1 MKEKEFYCPLYES
14 NITQFDCD
22 ELCMGAD
29 FKHFKYEDALH
40 LMTIEEIGKKYMVC
54 VKCQITKNTT
64 YSSNPEVK
72 KRIEALEEKY
82 EDDDD
87 ALEQI
92 ESSKI
97 DLAYLEQKAI
107 EGNYDGQTPLQYVMS
122 LEGHLSMWN

>member
-29 FKHFKYEDALH
+29 FNHFKYEDALH

-82 EDDDD
+82 KDDDD

-92 ESSKI
+92 QMRKI
-97 DLAYLEQKAI
+97 DIAYI
-107 EGNYDGQTPLQYVMS
+107 ERKISEGDYQGQTPIQVVGC
-122 LEGHLSMWN
+122 LEGHLLMWN